1 MINIAA
7 AKTVMPIAHGLAAV
21 ELLRDMLPPYLD
33 SQRDGA
39 IEAHCSY
46 RADRTSLFRGD
57 LAFSPWRLGS
67 MPSEYQFACTAD

>member
-33 SQRDGA
+33 SQRESEIQGTLLL
-39 IEAHCSY
+39 S
-46 RADRTSLFRGD
+46 G
-57 LAFSPWRLGS
+57 GS
-67 MPSEYQFACTAD
+67 DITLPG